1 MLSTAF
7 ALKEV
12 TGGGSFVMSSVR
24 ERQDQPRQHQQHPTT
39 TLHPNESLHLPPLNA
54 QAENTIHVQQQ
65 QQPPTLTQPV
75 VSSDHD
81 VTQAPL
87 PPASVFNVNQAVQ
100 QSIPET
106 SKVPQHQLFEQ
117 NLADVAPER
126 PTATT
131 SNIQHPPPER
141 KSIVPPTNDDKH
153 AKRTKMQP
161 EEVYEPADS
170 ALPILVVTIL
180 SMLFSLIWFFVKI
193 PFRIGSTLF
202 SLWVF
207 VVALRV
213 LWLLLADDNGAW
225 EMGAGVDFEYNMP
238 GIY

>member
-75 VSSDHD
+75 VPSDH
-81 VTQAPL
+81 VTQAPP
-87 PPASVFNVNQAVQ
+87 PPASVFNVNQTVQ

-106 SKVPQHQLFEQ
+106 SKVPRPQLFEQ

-126 PTATT
+126 PTAAT

-141 KSIVPPTNDDKH
+141 KSSVPLTKDDNH
-153 AKRTKMQP
+153 AKPTKMQP